1 MIYKIFNEP
10 KYSAL
15 TQVLINRGLKID
27 ELDTWLNADEN
38 QIYDESLFG
47 QEMVDKLVQRVIQAK
62 DNEDN
67 ITVIVDSDADG
78 FTSAAI
84 FINYLYAQWPNYAST
99 HIDYIL
105 HTGKQHGLADTYEQI
120 LNDN

>member
-27 ELDTWLNADEN
+27 ELDTWLNANEN

-67 ITVIVDSDADG
+67 ITVVVDSDADG

-84 FINYLYAQWPNYAST
+84 FINYLYAQ
-99 HIDYIL
+99 
-105 HTGKQHGLADTYEQI
+105 
-120 LNDN
+120 

>member
-1 MIYKIFNEP
+1 VIYKIFNEP

-27 ELDTWLNADEN
+27 ELDTWLNADGK

-47 QEMVDKLVQRVIQAK
+47 QEMVDRLVQRIVQAYH
-62 DNEDN
+62 DEDN

-84 FINYLYAQWPNYAST
+84 FINYLYAQ
-99 HIDYIL
+99 
-105 HTGKQHGLADTYEQI
+105 
-120 LNDN
+120 

>member
-27 ELDTWLNADEN
+27 ELDTWLNANEN

-47 QEMVDKLVQRVIQAK
+47 QEKVDKLVQRVIQAK
-62 DNEDN
+62 DNGDN

-84 FINYLYAQWPNYAST
+84 FINYLYAQ
-99 HIDYIL
+99 
-105 HTGKQHGLADTYEQI
+105 
-120 LNDN
+120 